1 MHEYSI
7 ISSLLE
13 HVAAEARARNAT
25 AVHRVTVRI
34 GIAAGVE
41 PELLSSAYELFRAGT
56 ICASA
61 ELCVERV
68 EERWVCPG
76 CGRTVER
83 GAVLSCEG
91 CGMTTRL
98 VSGDEIILERIE
110 MEVP

>member
-7 ISSLLE
+7 VSALLE
-13 HVAAEARARNAT
+13 CVGAEARARNAT
-25 AVHRVTVRI
+25 AVHRLTVRI
-34 GIAAGVE
+34 GAAAGVE
-41 PELLSSAYELFRAGT
+41 PELLSKAYELFRAGT

-68 EERWVCPG
+68 AERWVCPG
-76 CGRTVER
+76 CGRTLER
-83 GAVLSCEG
+83 GAILSCEG
-91 CGMTTRL
+91 CGMPARL